1 MIFEDSSQ
9 AGYVYHCMNRGYL
22 VGKQQ
27 QSLLVTSRVLARV
40 VSWQLAK
47 QHSYSQAGWGR
58 IEMKPN
64 KATKKE
70 GRKVKVTPSVLIYMY
85 QVCPKSNLT
94 KFDQIYKKKINNIY
108 NTKFVIES
116 TMKYMLIVHMLGS
129 IVVAI
134 FFSIDLVKIS

>member
-1 MIFEDSSQ
+1 M
-9 AGYVYHCMNRGYL
+9 
-22 VGKQQ
+22 GKQQ

-47 QHSYSQAGWGR
+47 HSYSQAGWGR

-85 QVCPKSNLT
+85 
-94 KFDQIYKKKINNIY
+94 
-108 NTKFVIES
+108 
-116 TMKYMLIVHMLGS
+116 
-129 IVVAI
+129 
-134 FFSIDLVKIS
+134 